1 MTTLF
6 NATVIF
12 PAGKIFEN
20 QYGKSQ
26 SAKVL
31 LESGENVDIWEKP
44 NGIIA
49 KWMKGDKVAV
59 TINSRGKYEAIL
71 NYGESVAQSAPIAAN
86 VTPQAATPQAHS
98 QTPTAAKSIKPSAEV
113 QYQIVEYQEFCAKV
127 YHMAFTKANEQ
138 MVDLMLKD
146 EQLKDIASCIFI
158 QTMRRFSL

>member
-1 MTTLF
+1 MTLF
-6 NATVIF
+6 NGTVIF

-44 NGIIA
+44 NGIISDW
-49 KWMKGDKVAV
+49 KKGQKVAV
-59 TINSRGKYEAIL
+59 TINARGKYEAVQ
-71 NYGESVAQSAPIAAN
+71 NYGESVAQAAPIAAN
-86 VTPQAATPQAHS
+86 VTPSATTQVAAS
-98 QTPTAAKSIKPSAEV
+98 QPKSIRPPAEV
-113 QYQIVEYQEFCAKV
+113 QFQIVEYLEFAAKV
-127 YHMAFTKANEQ
+127 YHMSFVKANEQ

-146 EQLKDIASCIFI
+146 EQLKDIASCLFI